1 MKTRNRCVHR
11 SHEQQLLFSAIVVY
25 MLVMPLVLLL
35 PVVAPVS
42 AQPANTSTGRPLG
55 SSTLVENRTE
65 TMLAPGVTLTTITR
79 GTASKAEHWTLSI
92 LMPGSGSSISML
104 ASCDLAQQ
112 YAAKLVESGFKP
124 ELREE
129 RNPEYK
135 DLPAGM
141 LGCSVRV
148 GAYATRDDANA
159 DMSRLSGW
167 GYRSMLLFTGED
179 DVPTSGPWAIRVIT
193 IDPRV
198 YRGEIMATHGLSIA
212 GRNTISALAQQS
224 GALMAVNAGFFA
236 MLPSEGAPGEPAGL
250 FIDHG
255 KVLSEATNGRIT
267 MAIFNKNTSDGDT
280 FVRFQQLTTTMSLLS
295 DKNLRHPVDGI
306 NRKPGVIRNCGG
318 KGDIPTDLPQHDVT
332 CTDADEIVV
341 ITPEFGTPAPSG
353 EGVEAVVNNA
363 GIVTELRARTG
374 GAVPSEGMLIQS
386 IGSETAWLTTNVHV
400 GAKLRFEVHVSD
412 AQGKPVKFDSNDF
425 AVNGGPGLVVG
436 GHSEIRPVADG
447 LVHPNDPSF
456 FLRWGVRRNPRTMA
470 GVDSQNRILLV
481 TVDGHQP
488 DHSLGLSL
496 VEGAQLMIGL
506 GAVNAMNLDG
516 GGSTAMVID
525 GKLVSSPSDP
535 TGERAVGDAIILK

>member
-1 MKTRNRCVHR
+1 MKTQNRRVHR
-11 SHEQQLLFSAIVVY
+11 SHEQSPLFSAIVACI
-25 MLVMPLVLLL
+25 LVMPLVLLL
-35 PVVAPVS
+35 TVVATAY
-42 AQPANTSTGRPLG
+42 AQPANTSTGLPLG
-55 SSTLVENRTE
+55 SSTLVENRTQA
-65 TMLAPGVTLTTITR
+65 MLAPGVTLTTITR
-79 GTASKAEHWTLSI
+79 GTTSKAEHWTLSI

-148 GAYATRDDANA
+148 GAYATRDESKA
-159 DMSRLSGW
+159 DMSKLSGW

-179 DVPTSGPWAIRVIT
+179 DVPTSGPWAIRVLT
-193 IDPRV
+193 IDPRA
-198 YRGEIMATHGLSIA
+198 YRGEIVATHGSSIA
-212 GRNTISALAQQS
+212 GRNTVTALARQS
-224 GALMAVNAGFFA
+224 AALAAVNAGFFA
-236 MLPSEGAPGEPAGL
+236 MLPSEGVPGEPAGV

-267 MAIFNKNTSDGDT
+267 MDIFNRNTSDGDT
-280 FVRFQQLTTTMSLLS
+280 FVRFQQLTTTMSLIV
-295 DKNLRHPVDGI
+295 DKDFRHPVDGI

-332 CTDADEIVV
+332 CTDADELVV
-341 ITPEFGTPAPSG
+341 ITPEFGAPAPSG
-353 EGVEAVVNNA
+353 DGVEAVVNGA

-374 GAVPSEGMLIQS
+374 GTIPSEGMLIQG
-386 IGSETAWLTTNVHV
+386 IGSEAAWLTSNVHV
-400 GAKLRFEVHVSD
+400 GARLRFEVNVSD
-412 AQGKPVKFDSNDF
+412 VQGKPVRFDSNDF
-425 AVNGGPGLVVG
+425 AVNGGPGLVASG
-436 GHSEIRPVADG
+436 KPEIRPNADG
-447 LVHPNDPSF
+447 LVHTDDPSF

-481 TVDGHQP
+481 TVDGHLP
-488 DHSLGLSL
+488 GCSLGLSL

-506 GAVNAMNLDG
+506 GAVNAINLDG
-516 GGSTAMVID
+516 GGSTAMVIN
-525 GKLVSSPSDP
+525 GKLISSPSDP